1 MFHEFKAKSKLST
14 RQRGTE
20 MSRPEFLVGAID
32 LHIHSGPDVTE
43 RIGTSIDI
51 ARGAADAGMSAIV
64 LKDHAYPSFTKAV
77 LTDQAVEGVNVYG
90 GITLNTTAGGLSAR
104 STHGAIVGGAKVV
117 MFPTFDLAHTAE
129 SDHPSRLQKEHSFGE
144 KFVALQIADGEGKLT
159 KKADEVLEV
168 VAQYPHV
175 ILSNGH
181 VPGAETV
188 VLMDR
193 AVELGIGKLIVE
205 HPNGHPD
212 WFTQDELRH
221 LVQLG
226 AKFNLSFNP
235 YNPVMGARRFREVV
249 EIIEFLGFENC
260 NLITDGGQPY
270 NSWPHITLNT
280 FSEMLYVEGVGLNE
294 IFSMLKESPARL
306 LDLDPVGL

>member
-1 MFHEFKAKSKLST
+1 MN
-14 RQRGTE
+14 
-20 MSRPEFLVGAID
+20 RPEFLTGAID
-32 LHIHSGPDVTE
+32 LHIHSGPDVTD

-77 LTDQAVEGVNVYG
+77 LTDQAVDGVNVYG
-90 GITLNTTAGGLSAR
+90 GITLNTTSGGLSAR
-104 STHGAIVGGAKVV
+104 SAHGAIVGGAKVV

-129 SDHPSRLQKEHSFGE
+129 SDHPSRLQKAHAFGE
-144 KFVALQIADGEGKLT
+144 KFVALPIVDGQGQLT
-159 KKADEVLEV
+159 KQVNDVLEV

-188 VLMDR
+188 ALMDR
-193 AVELGIGKLIVE
+193 AVELGVSKLVVE

-212 WFTQDELRH
+212 WFTEDELKH

-226 AKFNLSFNP
+226 AAFNLSYNP
-235 YNPVMGARRFREVV
+235 YNPVMGARRFREAV
-249 EIIEFLGFENC
+249 EMIEFLGYTNC
-260 NLITDGGQPY
+260 NLITDGGQSY
-270 NSWPHITLNT
+270 NSMPHITLNT
-280 FSEMLYVEGVGLNE
+280 FSEMLYVEGVGLSE
-294 IFSMLKESPARL
+294 IFSMLKQSPAQL
-306 LDLDPVGL
+306 LDLEPVGL